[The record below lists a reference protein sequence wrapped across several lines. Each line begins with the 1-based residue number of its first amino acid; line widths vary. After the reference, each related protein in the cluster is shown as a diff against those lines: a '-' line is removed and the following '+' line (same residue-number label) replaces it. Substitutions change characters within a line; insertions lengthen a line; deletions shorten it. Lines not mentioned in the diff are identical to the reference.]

1 MKKIIKQLI
10 PPFLL
15 FLIKKLYFFI
25 LIKKNSFKIEKN
37 FQDIE
42 IYDEV
47 EAADRIDEWGQH
59 DVWNEIKFIMHDKKG
74 KILDLAC
81 GTGKNILDLKKINKE
96 AQFFGCDISQS
107 LINIAVKNGVNKD
120 YLTCIDATKM
130 NFQENFFDYSYSIG
144 SLEHFTEDG
153 IEKVIDGLYF
163 CTKIASFHMMPVSK
177 KNINEGWMK
186 TYQTFHNNSEEWWVK
201 KFEKKFN
208 KVLVIESSWNDFLS
222 NGKWFFCLK

>member
-59 DVWNEIKFIMHDKKG
+59 DVWNEIKFIMHDKKR
-74 KILDLAC
+74 
-81 GTGKNILDLKKINKE
+81 
-96 AQFFGCDISQS
+96 
-107 LINIAVKNGVNKD
+107 
-120 YLTCIDATKM
+120 
-130 NFQENFFDYSYSIG
+130 
-144 SLEHFTEDG
+144 
-153 IEKVIDGLYF
+153 
-163 CTKIASFHMMPVSK
+163 
-177 KNINEGWMK
+177 
-186 TYQTFHNNSEEWWVK
+186 
-201 KFEKKFN
+201 
-208 KVLVIESSWNDFLS
+208 
-222 NGKWFFCLK
+222 